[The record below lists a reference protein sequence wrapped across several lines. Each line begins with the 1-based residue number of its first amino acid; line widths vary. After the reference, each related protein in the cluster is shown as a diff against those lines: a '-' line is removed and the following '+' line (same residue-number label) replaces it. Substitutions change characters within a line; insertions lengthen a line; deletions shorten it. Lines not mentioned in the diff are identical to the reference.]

1 MLITAYQDP
10 DDFLV
15 KTRATL
21 AKDEVTNGLLLG
33 IVSSIKKSSLY
44 ETYYLATIEDEN
56 GLLVAACMTPPHNL
70 LLYSREPENA
80 AAFTLL
86 IQELLGESWSVPGV
100 TGPVPV
106 AEKFAQTWT
115 QLTGQLNRV
124 RGHTRVFVLD
134 QVIFPVA
141 TQGALRIAREN
152 ELDLI
157 VEWTAAFWQ
166 EIFHKDDPD
175 GSRRNVEMK
184 MRAGDIYV
192 WETPDKRVV
201 SMVAKTRPLTDV
213 ITVAMVYTPPE
224 YRGMGYA
231 SNCVATFS
239 QLLLDEGWKHCSLFT
254 DLANPISNSIYQ
266 KMGYKPVCD
275 FNEYVFGS

>member
-70 LLYSREPENA
+70 LLYSGEPENV

-86 IQELLGESWSVPGV
+86 IQELLGENWSVPGV
-100 TGPVPV
+100 TGPVTV

-115 QLTGQLNRV
+115 QWTGQPNKV
-124 RGHTRVFVLD
+124 RGRTRVFVLD
-134 QVIFPVA
+134 QVIFSCSH
-141 TQGALRIAREN
+141 TRHIA
-152 ELDLI
+152 
-157 VEWTAAFWQ
+157 
-166 EIFHKDDPD
+166 H
-175 GSRRNVEMK
+175 S
-184 MRAGDIYV
+184 
-192 WETPDKRVV
+192 
-201 SMVAKTRPLTDV
+201 
-213 ITVAMVYTPPE
+213 
-224 YRGMGYA
+224 
-231 SNCVATFS
+231 
-239 QLLLDEGWKHCSLFT
+239 EGK
-254 DLANPISNSIYQ
+254 
-266 KMGYKPVCD
+266 
-275 FNEYVFGS
+275 